1 MWMKSTLDVIHIHN
15 EKNKTW
21 FRKKSKDIL
30 ILTIYSKRW
39 FFTFNKVQLNKNT
52 QLGFAI

>member
-21 FRKKSKDIL
+21 FGNKSKDIL

-39 FFTFNKVQLNKNT
+39 IFTFNKVQLNKNT